1 LKRLNPSLK
10 LAYACGTIT
19 FTAQDIAFNS
29 LILFYYRQVHGLSGS
44 LAGLALLIA
53 LVCDALS
60 DPFMGSF
67 SDRFR
72 SRWGRRHPFMVIGAI
87 LLAIS
92 FFFLFNPPAGV
103 GELPLFLWLTVV
115 AVAVRTFVTIFF
127 VPYLALGAELSD
139 DYHERSSVGTYRTT
153 FGFFLGGFLYWAI
166 MTFIFGPGTEVNG
179 EIVDS
184 RFQAHNYWEVAL
196 LFFVVVIF
204 FSAISVFFTRKS
216 IPHLPQQSEEIGG
229 FSPLSVVSDLLSA
242 LRCRNFRVMGIVMMT
257 TFAIF
262 GVFPAVTMYVGTF
275 FWELTPGQ
283 MGYGG
288 LIGLAAAPFM
298 FAILGP
304 LGKRFDKQHILQF
317 GLVGAAF
324 NAFWFIGLRLL
335 GILPENGHWLIFAF
349 YLVSAFISQCCIM
362 ILHIIATSILAVIVD
377 EQEYDTGQRQEGV
390 LFAGFM
396 FSAKSFSGLG
406 TLMGGW
412 ILDFVQLDV
421 KATPGEVPWEVLFKF
436 GLAVGPLVGCL
447 LVIPFMAARFFTLS
461 RETHAEIKK
470 ALLKREQEAKASVS
484 EEA

>member
-1 LKRLNPSLK
+1 
-10 LAYACGTIT
+10 
-19 FTAQDIAFNS
+19 
-29 LILFYYRQVHGLSGS
+29 
-44 LAGLALLIA
+44 
-53 LVCDALS
+53 
-60 DPFMGSF
+60 
-67 SDRFR
+67 
-72 SRWGRRHPFMVIGAI
+72 MVIGAI
-87 LLAIS
+87 LLAFS
-92 FFFLFNPPAGV
+92 FFFLFNPPSGLSEV
-103 GELPLFLWLTVV
+103 SLFLWLTVV
-115 AVAVRTFVTIFF
+115 AVLVRTFVTIFF
-127 VPYLALGAELSD
+127 VPYLALGAELST
-139 DYHERSSVGTYRTT
+139 DYQERSSIGTYRTT
-153 FGFFLGGFLYWAI
+153 FGFFLGGLLYWGI
-166 MTFIFGPGTEVNG
+166 MTFIFGPSTEVDG
-179 EIVDS
+179 VILDS
-184 RFQAHNYWEVAL
+184 RLQAHNYMEVAI

-216 IPHLPQQSEEIGG
+216 IPHLPQQSEEVGA
-229 FSPLSVVSDLLSA
+229 FSPLSVVSDLMNA

-335 GILPENGHWLIFAF
+335 GVLPENGHWVIFAF

-362 ILHIIATSILAVIVD
+362 ILHIIATSILADIVD

-390 LFAGFM
+390 LFAAFM
-396 FSAKSFSGLG
+396 FSAKSFSGVG

-412 ILDFVQLDV
+412 ILDFVELDMT
-421 KATPGEVPWEVLFKF
+421 ALPGEVSWEVLFKF
-436 GLAVGPLVGCL
+436 GLAVGPIVGCL
-447 LVIPFMAARFFTLS
+447 LIVPFMAARFFTLS
-461 RETHAEIKK
+461 RETHAKIKE
-470 ALLKREQEAKASVS
+470 ALLERQQQAETQAPENP
-484 EEA
+484 